1 MGGRPALLL
10 LLKLLL
16 LLSIIVF
23 QFVAGGAGKKKPTAV
38 ASRGFLS
45 KAFSTSTSANGIA
58 GYDDDQNDMSNY
70 CIHCGRENTVGLR
83 TGQAQALSN
92 LDALFA

>member
-1 MGGRPALLL
+1 MAGRPALLL
-10 LLKLLL
+10 LLILLL

-23 QFVAGGAGKKKPTAV
+23 QFVAGAVRATKKPTAV

-58 GYDDDQNDMSNY
+58 SYDDDQN
-70 CIHCGRENTVGLR
+70 
-83 TGQAQALSN
+83 
-92 LDALFA
+92 